1 MNISQLLRGM
11 IGDMQVSDARTLELK
26 VGQIVRGV
34 VLQML
39 SEQDALMNIG
49 GAQVQAHL
57 EAPLA
62 KGQSALLQVQPES
75 MAGKVVLKPVEVS
88 QVQIPEP
95 SLAELL
101 KSFDLKDTPAN
112 RRALQDLHQAKLP
125 LTRENVQSYAQM
137 AASQPEGAADGEWRQ
152 SALLA
157 MKRGLPLTQE
167 TVASLH
173 RTVFGGG
180 VGRTIEHLGSQL
192 AGFLASDATT
202 EAAVS
207 PATRQLMAQVKQA
220 LEALPALP
228 QAAGADAGAA
238 SAAGPRTAGE
248 AAQAARADAPAAGAR
263 PAAAGEAAAQPKAA
277 PPAAEQA
284 ATAARTAGGAEAA
297 PASAGP
303 PRGEA
308 AAAGAHGARAAAG
321 GQEPGGAGE
330 APAAA
335 LAREPAPWVGRLLKA
350 LGVQH
355 ELQLARPHEGGAQ
368 AQPPH
373 TRAGEAAPPP
383 AGTAPPPEADAAAD
397 TATLKGL
404 LLQLSAAD
412 DAPPAIREQAQQL
425 VQQVTGQQLLLTP
438 DRTAMFTHMTLML
451 PIMNQH
457 GSQTAAVHIQ
467 SRKGANG
474 QLDARN
480 CHLVFDL
487 DMRTLGTTLVDV
499 QVTDRIVAL
508 RVHNDFPEIGELL
521 EEHREEIREGL
532 DKIGYQLLSVK
543 VLPYPEPLTLGDE
556 AGGDSQMGDH
566 GPTAASW
573 AASRYHS
580 TPYKGVDVRI

>member
-1 MNISQLLRGM
+1 MNIGQLLRSV
-11 IGDMQVSDARTLELK
+11 IGDMQVSDAKTLELK
-26 VGQIVRGV
+26 VGQVVRGV

-49 GAQVQAHL
+49 GAQVRAHL

-75 MAGKVVLKPVEVS
+75 MAGQVVLKPMEVS

-101 KSFDLKDTPAN
+101 KSFDMKDTAGN
-112 RRALQDLHQAKLP
+112 RRALQELHQAKVP
-125 LTRENVQSYAQM
+125 LTRENVQGYVDM
-137 AASQPEGAADGEWRQ
+137 AARRPEGAADGEWRQ

-167 TVASLH
+167 TVGSLH
-173 RTVFGGG
+173 RTIFGGG
-180 VGRTIEHLGSQL
+180 VSRTIESLSAQL
-192 AGFLASDATT
+192 AGFVGNDTPD
-202 EAAVS
+202 AAVS
-207 PATRQLMAQVKQA
+207 PATRNLMAQVKLA
-220 LEALPALP
+220 LEALPGMP
-228 QAAGADAGAA
+228 QTADADGAA
-238 SAAGPRTAGE
+238 SAAEPRAAGE
-248 AAQAARADAPAAGAR
+248 AAQAARPEAAGAR
-263 PAAAGEAAAQPKAA
+263 PAPAGEAAAQPKAA

-284 ATAARTAGGAEAA
+284 ATAARPGGADAA
-297 PASAGP
+297 AGPVPP

-308 AAAGAHGARAAAG
+308 AAAGAHSARAAAG
-321 GQEPGGAGE
+321 GQTTGGEGE
-330 APAAA
+330 APAAIT
-335 LAREPAPWVGRLLKA
+335 RQEPAPWVGRLLKA

-368 AQPPH
+368 ALPPH
-373 TRAGEAAPPP
+373 ARAGEAAAPPAGSTPPP
-383 AGTAPPPEADAAAD
+383 AADDAAAD

-404 LLQLSAAD
+404 LLQLSGAE
-412 DAPPAIREQAQQL
+412 DAPPAVREQAQQL

-451 PIMNQH
+451 PILNQN

-508 RVHNDFPEIGELL
+508 RVHNDFPEIGTLL

-532 DKIGYQLLSVK
+532 EKIGYQLLSVK
-543 VLPYPEPLTLGDE
+543 VLPYPEPL
-556 AGGDSQMGDH
+556 AGGAALGADGVSGD
-566 GPTAASW
+566 GNSAASASW
-573 AASRYHS
+573 AASRYH
-580 TPYKGVDVRI
+580 TAPYKGVDVRI

>member
-1 MNISQLLRGM
+1 MNISQLLRSV

-75 MAGKVVLKPVEVS
+75 MAGKIVLKPVEVS

-101 KSFDLKDTPAN
+101 KSFELKDTPGN

-125 LTRENVQSYAQM
+125 LTRENVQSYADM

-180 VGRTIEHLGSQL
+180 VARTIENLGSQL
-192 AGFLASDATT
+192 AGFLGNDAPD
-202 EAAVS
+202 AAVS

-220 LEALPALP
+220 LEALPAMP
-228 QAAGADAGAA
+228 QAADALDAGAA

-248 AAQAARADAPAAGAR
+248 AAQAPRAEVPAPGAR
-263 PAAAGEAAAQPKAA
+263 PAAAGEAAAQPKA

-284 ATAARTAGGAEAA
+284 ANAARSSGGAEAA
-297 PASAGP
+297 PAPAGP

-308 AAAGAHGARAAAG
+308 AAAGAHSARAAAG
-321 GQEPGGAGE
+321 GQGPGGAGE
-330 APAAA
+330 APAM
-335 LAREPAPWVGRLLKA
+335 AREPAPWVGRLLKA

-355 ELQLARPHEGGAQ
+355 ELQLARPHEGGAH

-373 TRAGEAAPPP
+373 NRAGEAAPPP

-397 TATLKGL
+397 NATLKGL
-404 LLQLSAAD
+404 LLQLSTAE

-451 PIMNQH
+451 PIMNQN

-521 EEHREEIREGL
+521 EEHREEIREAL
-532 DKIGYQLLSVK
+532 DKIGYQLLSMK
-543 VLPYPEPLTLGDE
+543 VLPYPEPLLLGAE
-556 AGGDSQMGDH
+556 SGTDSQTGDH
-566 GPTAASW
+566 GPTAASL
-573 AASRYHS
+573 AASRYYT

>member
-1 MNISQLLRGM
+1 MNISQLLRSV
-11 IGDMQVSDARTLELK
+11 IGDMHVSDAKTLELK

-49 GAQVQAHL
+49 GAQVKAHL

-62 KGQSALLQVQPES
+62 KGQSALLQVQPKS
-75 MAGKVVLKPVEVS
+75 MAGQVVLKPVEVS

-101 KSFDLKDTPAN
+101 KSFDLKDTPGN
-112 RRALQDLHQAKLP
+112 RRALQDLHQAKVP
-125 LTRENVQSYAQM
+125 LTRENVQGYADM
-137 AASQPEGAADGEWRQ
+137 VARQPEGAADGEWRQ

-173 RTVFGGG
+173 RTIFGGG
-180 VGRTIEHLGSQL
+180 VSRTIENLSSQL
-192 AGFLASDATT
+192 AGFLGHDAPANT
-202 EAAVS
+202 VS
-207 PATRQLMAQVKQA
+207 PGTRNLMAQVKQA
-220 LEALPALP
+220 LEGLPVMP
-228 QAAGADAGAA
+228 QPTAGAETDAVPTAGSKA
-238 SAAGPRTAGE
+238 SGE
-248 AAQAARADAPAAGAR
+248 AAQATRADTAAGAVR
-263 PAAAGEAAAQPKAA
+263 SAAAGETAAQPKAA

-284 ATAARTAGGAEAA
+284 ASAARHSGGADAA
-297 PASAGP
+297 TAPAGP

-308 AAAGAHGARAAAG
+308 AAAGAHSARAAAG
-321 GQEPGGAGE
+321 GQRPGGESE
-330 APAAA
+330 APAM
-335 LAREPAPWVGRLLKA
+335 AREPAPWVGRLLKA

-355 ELQLARPHEGGAQ
+355 ELQLARPPEGGAH
-368 AQPPH
+368 AQPPL
-373 TRAGEAAPPP
+373 TRAGEAA
-383 AGTAPPPEADAAAD
+383 APPVVSTPQQEADAAAD

-404 LLQLSAAD
+404 LLQLAGAE
-412 DAPPAIREQAQQL
+412 DAPPAVREQAQQL

-451 PIMNQH
+451 PIMNQN
-457 GSQTAAVHIQ
+457 GNQTAAVHIQ

-508 RVHNDFPEIGELL
+508 RVHNDFPEIGALL
-521 EEHREEIREGL
+521 EEHRDEIREGL

-543 VLPYPEPLTLGDE
+543 VLPYPEPLTGPALGTDGP
-556 AGGDSQMGDH
+556 AGEGASAA
-566 GPTAASW
+566 PASW
-573 AASRYHS
+573 AASRYHT

>member
-1 MNISQLLRGM
+1 MH
-11 IGDMQVSDARTLELK
+11 VSDAKTMELK

-49 GAQVQAHL
+49 GAHVKAHL
-57 EAPLA
+57 EAPLT

-75 MAGKVVLKPVEVS
+75 MAGQVVLKPVEVS
-88 QVQIPEP
+88 QVQILEP

-101 KSFDLKDTPAN
+101 KGFELKDTPGN

-125 LTRENVQSYAQM
+125 LTRENVQAYADM
-137 AASQPEGAADGEWRQ
+137 AARVPEGAADGEWRQ

-167 TVASLH
+167 TVASLN

-180 VGRTIEHLGSQL
+180 VSRTIENLSTQL
-192 AGFLASDATT
+192 AGVLGNDSP

-207 PATRQLMAQVKQA
+207 TATRSLMTQVKQA
-220 LEALPALP
+220 LEALPSMP
-228 QAAGADAGAA
+228 QAADADGA
-238 SAAGPRTAGE
+238 
-248 AAQAARADAPAAGAR
+248 APAAGTRAAGEPGAGASAAR
-263 PAAAGEAAAQPKAA
+263 PDAAAQAPGARAAAAAGEAAAQPKAA

-284 ATAARTAGGAEAA
+284 ATAARPAGGADAA
-297 PASAGP
+297 PATVP

-308 AAAGAHGARAAAG
+308 AAAGAHSARAATG
-321 GQEPGGAGE
+321 GQGLGGEGA

-335 LAREPAPWVGRLLKA
+335 QEPAPWVGRLLKA

-355 ELQLARPHEGGAQ
+355 ELQLARPHEGGA
-368 AQPPH
+368 AALPPH
-373 TRAGEAAPPP
+373 ARAAAGEAPPAP
-383 AGTAPPPEADAAAD
+383 AGTTPPQQADAAAD

-404 LLQLSAAD
+404 LLQLSGAE

-438 DRTAMFTHMTLML
+438 DRSAMFTHMTLML
-451 PIMNQH
+451 PVMNQN

-467 SRKGANG
+467 SRKGTNG
-474 QLDARN
+474 QLDVRN

-508 RVHNDFPEIGELL
+508 RVHNDFPEIGTLL
-521 EEHREEIREGL
+521 EEHREGIRESL
-532 DKIGYQLLSVK
+532 EKIGYQLLSVK
-543 VLPYPEPLTLGDE
+543 VMPYPEPLLGPAEGTDG
-556 AGGDSQMGDH
+556 APGDSGS
-566 GPTAASW
+566 PSASASW
-573 AASRYHS
+573 AASRYH
-580 TPYKGVDVRI
+580 TAPYKGVDLRI